1 MAGTLGGVEFDVEPR
16 VGYLYAKVSG
26 SFDLAGAQ
34 VFYRRMLQIAAR
46 QRQSRM
52 LLDCTGVTGEMTVAD
67 RLAFGS
73 FMAEEQQHMLGQLA
87 EAPQVAILAVPPIMD
102 PGRFTQTVANNRGVR
117 MRASES
123 LQELLS
129 WLGV

>member
-1 MAGTLGGVEFDVEPR
+1 MLR
-16 VGYLYAKVSG
+16 VDLEQRHGYLYAALSG
-26 SFDLAGAQ
+26 QIDLSGAQ
-34 VFYRRMLQIAAR
+34 AAYRQILQAAVSHGQPR
-46 QRQSRM
+46 ILM
-52 LLDCTGVTGEMTVAD
+52 DCTRIAGEFSTAD

-73 FMAEEQQHMLGQLA
+73 FMADEQQRLA
-87 EAPQVAILAVPPIMD
+87 SHLPEAPRVAILAVPPLMD

-123 LQELLS
+123 LQELVS

>member
-1 MAGTLGGVEFDVEPR
+1 
-16 VGYLYAKVSG
+16 
-26 SFDLAGAQ
+26 
-34 VFYRRMLQIAAR
+34 MLQYETEIRASYLHATLWGAFTLISAKDVTRAVVERAAAIDQPR
-46 QRQSRM
+46 ILM
-52 LLDCTGVTGEMTVAD
+52 DCTRITGEMTMQD
-67 RLAFGS
+67 RLEFG
-73 FMAEEQQHMLGQLA
+73 AYLA
-87 EAPQVAILAVPPIMD
+87 ELQQQLFARLAPGPQIAILAVPPIMD

>member
-1 MAGTLGGVEFDVEPR
+1 VISYEIELRPGYVYALLSGGFDIESAKSIYRGILQVAAG
-16 VGYLYAKVSG
+16 
-26 SFDLAGAQ
+26 
-34 VFYRRMLQIAAR
+34 
-46 QRQSRM
+46 QRQPRILM
-52 LLDCTGVTGEMTVAD
+52 DATRITGEMTMND

-73 FMAEEQQHMLGQLA
+73 FMAEEQAGILGALPGG
-87 EAPQVAILAVPPIMD
+87 PQVAILAAPPIMD
-102 PGRFTQTVANNRGVR
+102 PGRFTQAVANNRGVR

>member
-1 MAGTLGGVEFDVEPR
+1 MTLRYQTER
-16 VGYLYAKVSG
+16 RAGYLHATIEG
-26 SFDLAGAQ
+26 EFELPGALAAFRAILQTAAGIAQ
-34 VFYRRMLQIAAR
+34 HRILI
-46 QRQSRM
+46 
-52 LLDCTGVTGEMTVAD
+52 DCTGVRGAMTPAD
-67 RLAFGS
+67 RLQLGS
-73 FMAEEQQHMLGQLA
+73 FMAEEQRATASQLPNG
-87 EAPQVAILAVPPIMD
+87 PQIAILAVPPIMD